1 MMSEIE
7 KWVKNEALPGYFHLG
22 DVGHFPLSLASFRSL
37 YNQHCISDEIM
48 DAMFYLKGKH
58 DQTCVLTSH
67 VMTNILEGTKRAR
80 STYFVKNNILHS
92 SRYIMG
98 PYLENGNHWT
108 FVHFDLTSKVI
119 TYANS
124 LGESTDKMSAIKDN
138 WGKFAEARQTTGP
151 WTIKSFKHAKQM
163 DSVSCGVFT
172 IMFAE
177 CHLSVSPFRD
187 CCLFTKRQQ
196 LTQELWAALDRT
208 KRCGSCVKLLHG
220 KGVKCGTCSGH
231 CHTMCLQK
239 KGLCF
244 LCAYDSDVVQVDNTE
259 EVVVV
264 EKATYTQ
271 MDDSDVVQVDNT
283 EEVVV
288 VEKATYT
295 QMDDS
300 DVVQVDNTEEVVVVE
315 KATYTQMDDS
325 DVVQVDNT
333 EEVVVMENATYTQM
347 EAETTEEGVADGGL
361 AQESAAAEGEQV
373 LFEVESVLRI
383 SDGTKAKRYTVTRE
397 ELFRRCGSPECY
409 SSNALVAYLRKGKSQ
424 KEVLVAKL
432 HKLEVKPGPR
442 IKLSTSVS
450 KLCEEECVTLS
461 EDLNYLA
468 AKFLP
473 ITKISQT
480 CLEEGDGLHEAIAK
494 TENCRKT
501 LGHLLTTM
509 EANWQ
514 DYGLATHG
522 LGPQMLKGTFALID
536 TCLAKKIEILKTQ
549 K

>member
-1 MMSEIE
+1 
-7 KWVKNEALPGYFHLG
+7 
-22 DVGHFPLSLASFRSL
+22 
-37 YNQHCISDEIM
+37 
-48 DAMFYLKGKH
+48 
-58 DQTCVLTSH
+58 
-67 VMTNILEGTKRAR
+67 
-80 STYFVKNNILHS
+80 
-92 SRYIMG
+92 
-98 PYLENGNHWT
+98 
-108 FVHFDLTSKVI
+108 
-119 TYANS
+119 
-124 LGESTDKMSAIKDN
+124 
-138 WGKFAEARQTTGP
+138 
-151 WTIKSFKHAKQM
+151 M

-264 EKATYTQ
+264 E
-271 MDDSDVVQVDNT
+271 
-283 EEVVV
+283 
-288 VEKATYT
+288 
-295 QMDDS
+295 
-300 DVVQVDNTEEVVVVE
+300 
-315 KATYTQMDDS
+315 
-325 DVVQVDNT
+325 
-333 EEVVVMENATYTQM
+333 NATYTQM
-347 EAETTEEGVADGGL
+347 EAETTEKGVADGGL

-424 KEVLVAKL
+424 KEVLMAKL
-432 HKLEVKPGPR
+432 HKSEVKPGPR
-442 IKLSTSVS
+442 IRLSTSVS

-461 EDLNYLA
+461 EDLNFLA

-514 DYGLATHG
+514 NYGLATHG

-536 TCLAKKIEILKTQ
+536 TYLAKKI
-549 K
+549 

>member
-1 MMSEIE
+1 MLPFPRTEIE

-295 QMDDS
+295 QMGS
-300 DVVQVDNTEEVVVVE
+300 CLFLSAVILLIRAALMTLTLSRWTTRKRLLSWRRLPTLRWMTLTLSRWTTRKRLLSWRMLPTLRWKQRPQRKEL
-315 KATYTQMDDS
+315 QM
-325 DVVQVDNT
+325 
-333 EEVVVMENATYTQM
+333 
-347 EAETTEEGVADGGL
+347 VAWHKNQQPQRGN
-361 AQESAAAEGEQV
+361 
-373 LFEVESVLRI
+373 
-383 SDGTKAKRYTVTRE
+383 KY
-397 ELFRRCGSPECY
+397 
-409 SSNALVAYLRKGKSQ
+409 YLKWRVFS
-424 KEVLVAKL
+424 EYLM
-432 HKLEVKPGPR
+432 GPR
-442 IKLSTSVS
+442 PK
-450 KLCEEECVTLS
+450 EECVTLS

>member
-1 MMSEIE
+1 MPIL
-7 KWVKNEALPGYFHLG
+7 WV
-22 DVGHFPLSLASFRSL
+22 SLRIRCP
-37 YNQHCISDEIM
+37 Q
-48 DAMFYLKGKH
+48 
-58 DQTCVLTSH
+58 
-67 VMTNILEGTKRAR
+67 
-80 STYFVKNNILHS
+80 
-92 SRYIMG
+92 
-98 PYLENGNHWT
+98 
-108 FVHFDLTSKVI
+108 
-119 TYANS
+119 
-124 LGESTDKMSAIKDN
+124 IKDN

-151 WTIKSFKHAKQM
+151 WTIKSFKHGKQM

-264 EKATYTQ
+264 E
-271 MDDSDVVQVDNT
+271 
-283 EEVVV
+283 
-288 VEKATYT
+288 
-295 QMDDS
+295 
-300 DVVQVDNTEEVVVVE
+300 
-315 KATYTQMDDS
+315 
-325 DVVQVDNT
+325 
-333 EEVVVMENATYTQM
+333 NATYTQM
-347 EAETTEEGVADGGL
+347 EAETTEKGVADGGL
-361 AQESAAAEGEQV
+361 AQESAAAEGEQ
-373 LFEVESVLRI
+373 
-383 SDGTKAKRYTVTRE
+383 
-397 ELFRRCGSPECY
+397 
-409 SSNALVAYLRKGKSQ
+409 
-424 KEVLVAKL
+424 
-432 HKLEVKPGPR
+432 
-442 IKLSTSVS
+442 
-450 KLCEEECVTLS
+450 EECVTLS
-461 EDLNYLA
+461 EDLNFLA

-514 DYGLATHG
+514 NYGLATHG

-536 TCLAKKIEILKTQ
+536 TYLAKKI
-549 K
+549 